1 MNTMLQLSPGTQ
13 IGKSGHLT
21 MRTSG
26 HLTMRTRTCEQIES
40 GPGIRFSGQ
49 IFVRVFGDAIYTHVV

>member
-13 IGKSGHLT
+13 IGK
-21 MRTSG
+21 SG